1 MKAKD
6 YSSLYRV
13 MHWTIA
19 IVMILLLITIFLRL
33 TWMNRDHV
41 AGIIGEFLVANDQHL
56 SQEQLVVLAKTIRK
70 PMWDWHIYLGYG
82 LVGLFSLRFLLPL
95 FGKMP
100 FQNPL
105 EQNLNSK
112 QKLHRWAYIVFYICV
127 ALSLITG
134 LIIKFGPVA
143 YKKTMES
150 IHELSI
156 YYFVGYLILH
166 IGGVL
171 YAEFTSEKGII
182 SKIISGSKGLL
193 K

>member
-6 YSSLYRV
+6 YSPLYRV

-19 IVMILLLITIFLRL
+19 ITMILLLITIFLRM
-33 TWMNRDHV
+33 TWMNRDHM
-41 AGIIGEFLVANDQHL
+41 AGIIGEFLAANDQHL
-56 SQEQLVVLAKTIRK
+56 PQDQLIVLAKTIRK
-70 PMWDWHIYLGYG
+70 PMWDWHIYLGYV
-82 LVGLFSLRFLLPL
+82 LVGLFSLRFLMPL

-105 EQNLNSK
+105 EKDLNSK
-112 QKLHRWAYIVFYICV
+112 QKLHRWAYIIFYICV

-134 LIIKFGPVA
+134 LIIKFGPA
-143 YKKTMES
+143 SIKKTVEN
-150 IHELSI
+150 IHKLSI